1 MERTPSG
8 PVAPEFSELHG
19 WKDLVREPPIGAHI
33 LHIYEEPDREIEAAL
48 LFVTE
53 GLRKTERVC
62 CVGSPRELASI
73 RRGLGEAGLDVDRLI
88 RGGSLALVGQLALN
102 GGPKHRE
109 ETSPLALDQFM
120 HEMFQGVPKT
130 YPSVRWWGNRVARFF
145 ENGLFDRA
153 LAFEQLCHERREAL
167 PWSLLCAYDGRKLS
181 PDRHAAAF
189 WDVLRNHSHLIPAGD
204 LGVALEL
211 FPDGGNE

>member
-1 MERTPSG
+1 MEPTPSG

-88 RGGSLALVGQLALN
+88 RGGTLALVGPLALH
-102 GGPKHRE
+102 GGPQHPERA
-109 ETSPLALDQFM
+109 PPIALDQFI
-120 HEMFQGVPKT
+120 HEMFQGGPET
-130 YPSVRWWGNRVARFF
+130 YPTVRRGGNRVAR
-145 ENGLFDRA
+145 
-153 LAFEQLCHERREAL
+153 
-167 PWSLLCAYDGRKLS
+167 
-181 PDRHAAAF
+181 
-189 WDVLRNHSHLIPAGD
+189 
-204 LGVALEL
+204 
-211 FPDGGNE
+211 

>member
-1 MERTPSG
+1 MEPTPSG

-73 RRGLGEAGLDVDRLI
+73 RRGVGEAGLDVDRLI
-88 RGGSLALVGQLALN
+88 RGGAPAPPRPLCPHR
-102 GGPKHRE
+102 GPQPPGE
-109 ETSPLALDQFM
+109 APPLA
-120 HEMFQGVPKT
+120 
-130 YPSVRWWGNRVARFF
+130 
-145 ENGLFDRA
+145 
-153 LAFEQLCHERREAL
+153 
-167 PWSLLCAYDGRKLS
+167 
-181 PDRHAAAF
+181 
-189 WDVLRNHSHLIPAGD
+189 
-204 LGVALEL
+204 
-211 FPDGGNE
+211 

>member
-8 PVAPEFSELHG
+8 PVAREFSELHG

-88 RGGSLALVGQLALN
+88 RGGALTLVGQLGLN
-102 GGPKHRE
+102 GGSKHPGG
-109 ETSPLALDQFM
+109 TSPIALDQVM
-120 HEMFQGVPKT
+120 PEWVQGVPEY
-130 YPSVRWWGNRVARFF
+130 YPS
-145 ENGLFDRA
+145 L
-153 LAFEQLCHERREAL
+153 RR
-167 PWSLLCAYDGRKLS
+167 
-181 PDRHAAAF
+181 
-189 WDVLRNHSHLIPAGD
+189 
-204 LGVALEL
+204 
-211 FPDGGNE
+211 GGN

>member
-8 PVAPEFSELHG
+8 PVAREFSELHG

-62 CVGSPRELASI
+62 CVGSPRELAAI

-88 RGGSLALVGQLALN
+88 RGGALAPVRPVGPH
-102 GGPKHRE
+102 GGPR
-109 ETSPLALDQFM
+109 P
-120 HEMFQGVPKT
+120 P
-130 YPSVRWWGNRVARFF
+130 
-145 ENGLFDRA
+145 
-153 LAFEQLCHERREAL
+153 
-167 PWSLLCAYDGRKLS
+167 
-181 PDRHAAAF
+181 
-189 WDVLRNHSHLIPAGD
+189 
-204 LGVALEL
+204 
-211 FPDGGNE
+211 

>member
-73 RRGLGEAGLDVDRLI
+73 RRGLGEAGLDVDRLF
-88 RGGSLALVGQLALN
+88 RGGGLGLVGPFGYIWGSLQV
-102 GGPKHRE
+102 GV
-109 ETSPLALDQFM
+109 TSLTP
-120 HEMFQGVPKT
+120 PKT
-130 YPSVRWWGNRVARFF
+130 V
-145 ENGLFDRA
+145 
-153 LAFEQLCHERREAL
+153 
-167 PWSLLCAYDGRKLS
+167 
-181 PDRHAAAF
+181 
-189 WDVLRNHSHLIPAGD
+189 II
-204 LGVALEL
+204 
-211 FPDGGNE
+211 

>member
-8 PVAPEFSELHG
+8 PVAREFSELHG

-73 RRGLGEAGLDVDRLI
+73 RHGLGEAGLDVDRLI
-88 RGGSLALVGQLALN
+88 RGGDPAPVG
-102 GGPKHRE
+102 
-109 ETSPLALDQFM
+109 
-120 HEMFQGVPKT
+120 
-130 YPSVRWWGNRVARFF
+130 RVA
-145 ENGLFDRA
+145 
-153 LAFEQLCHERREAL
+153 
-167 PWSLLCAYDGRKLS
+167 
-181 PDRHAAAF
+181 PDRGAR
-189 WDVLRNHSHLIPAGD
+189 DPGGTPCNPLRQFII
-204 LGVALEL
+204 
-211 FPDGGNE
+211 